1 MRKIIGKHLLTVIH
15 NEYIITNKTN
25 NKMKNAFFFFLSVIT
40 WVIHSFDFTQRLVKY
55 IKHVVNAQEEWFD
68 SLGNQMK
75 VKILYRLLHRQDK
88 QRPAQTF
95 FLDSQ

>member
-1 MRKIIGKHLLTVIH
+1 M
-15 NEYIITNKTN
+15 N
-25 NKMKNAFFFFLSVIT
+25 FFFLSVIT
-40 WVIHSFDFTQRLVKY
+40 WVIHSFDFAQCLVKY

-75 VKILYRLLHRQDK
+75 VKILYCLLHRQDK

-95 FLDSQ
+95 FLDS